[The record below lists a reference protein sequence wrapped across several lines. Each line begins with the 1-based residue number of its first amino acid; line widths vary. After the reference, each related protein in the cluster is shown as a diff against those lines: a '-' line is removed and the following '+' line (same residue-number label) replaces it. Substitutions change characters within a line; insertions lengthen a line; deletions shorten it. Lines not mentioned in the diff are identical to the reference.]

1 MLKQKQEI
9 RDIETLTEDELLDI
23 LYVEYV
29 RESIRRGEEDIK
41 NGRIYTFEE
50 IKEFI
55 DKLGDNYENSNI

>member
-1 MLKQKQEI
+1 MLKEMQEI
-9 RDIETLTEDELLDI
+9 KDIESLTRDELLDI

-41 NGRIYTFEE
+41 NGRVYTLEE

-55 DKLGDNYENSNI
+55 DSLGKDNESINI